1 VERKIRVHY
10 LPASGPGP
18 NVNGHDGS
26 HDDSTML
33 SSPPPSYTPRVN
45 GADDISSKSEKSLD
59 SGPYADQN
67 DASSGP
73 ETATPGPSTSRDNL
87 IAQLVEANAT
97 IARLR
102 KDTADHGLRRRK
114 EEPKGFSSG
123 AVDIGVPTAQ
133 HSQTG
138 VSVRTTALLCLVAF
152 LLALLF

>member
-10 LPASGPGP
+10 LPASSLSP

-26 HDDSTML
+26 HDDSTLL
-33 SSPPPSYTPRVN
+33 SSPPPTYTPRAN
-45 GADDISSKSEKSLD
+45 GADDFSSKSEKSLE
-59 SGPYADQN
+59 SGTYVDQH

-73 ETATPGPSTSRDNL
+73 ETTAPGPSTSRDDL

-102 KDTADHGLRRRK
+102 RETADQGLRRRK

-123 AVDIGVPTAQ
+123 AVDMGVPTVQ
-133 HSQTG
+133 PSQNG
-138 VSVRTTALLCLVAF
+138 VSVRTTALLCLFAF

>member
-1 VERKIRVHY
+1 
-10 LPASGPGP
+10 
-18 NVNGHDGS
+18 
-26 HDDSTML
+26 ML
-33 SSPPPSYTPRVN
+33 SSPPPSYTPRAN
-45 GADDISSKSEKSLD
+45 GTDDISSKSEKSLE
-59 SGPYADQN
+59 SGPYTDQN
-67 DASSGP
+67 EASS

-102 KDTADHGLRRRK
+102 KDTADQGLRRRK

-123 AVDIGVPTAQ
+123 AVDIGLPIAQ
-133 HSQTG
+133 PSQNG